1 MPRNAR
7 PSSVLGRLLEAAG
20 YRVEMRN
27 DATIAVRAK
36 DHRAVVIVATPRSP
50 AEIEA
55 LLPPDAVLRIVVYD
69 DEPGPVA
76 RALAAD
82 RGIEVLDPS
91 NLGSALGELL
101 LPSPAGT
108 DEPPRDGDGSTALDP
123 PFPIAPEGER
133 TVRPR
138 IGREEAETLAG
149 VESRRYVLRLVPFYV
164 AAYQVRPPSPQGG
177 TGTVTRGLVAVNSLT
192 RRAEVWDTADREL
205 VSEIE
210 GPHQRLDPQLSDV
223 QATPIARETI
233 RQFHTIHV
241 DHTEQHGGALVI
253 ESRRIPP
260 AIEDVRLGPFVLLY
274 VPFWYAE
281 GPDGRV
287 VLDAVSGAR
296 IAGSDAAPMG
306 PGPSG

>member
-1 MPRNAR
+1 MPRTAR

-20 YRVEMRN
+20 YRVEVRN

-36 DHRAVVIVATPRSP
+36 DHRALVIVASVRSP
-50 AEIEA
+50 SEVEA
-55 LLPPDAVLRIVVYD
+55 LLPPDAVHRIVVYD

-101 LPSPAGT
+101 LPSPTAG
-108 DEPPRDGDGSTALDP
+108 DEPARDGAGSVGLEP

-164 AAYQVRPPSPQGG
+164 AAYDVRPPSPHGG
-177 TGTVTRGLVAVNSLT
+177 NGPVTRGLVAVNSLT
-192 RRAEVWDTADREL
+192 RRAEVWDAADREL
-205 VSEIE
+205 VGEIE
-210 GPHQRLDPQLSDV
+210 GPHQRLDPQLTDV
-223 QATPIARETI
+223 QAAPIARETI
-233 RQFHTIHV
+233 RQYHTIHV

-253 ESRRIPP
+253 ESRRIAPSG
-260 AIEDVRLGPFVLLY
+260 EDVRLGPFVLLY

-281 GPDGRV
+281 GPEGRV

-296 IAGSDAAPMG
+296 IAGSEVG
-306 PGPSG
+306 PP